1 MHARKQRMKH
11 TSMHGTK
18 KESKEVTSNQ
28 VTMEEIK
35 KKKQAHKK
43 PRKRIIKHAW
53 NQGNKQTST
62 HET

>member
-1 MHARKQRMKH
+1 MKH

-35 KKKQAHKK
+35 KKKKQAHKK
-43 PRKRIIKHAW
+43 PRKRIFKHAW